1 MLNMKKNQKKSVFSV
16 IKVFTQKIIAENCT
30 QKRTLSTR
38 TRSLK
43 REKKI
48 KRDKRMRMVF
58 S

>member
-1 MLNMKKNQKKSVFSV
+1 MLNMKKNQKKSVLSV
-16 IKVFTQKIIAENCT
+16 TKTFTQKITAENCT

-43 REKKI
+43 RKKKI
-48 KRDKRMRMVF
+48 KRNKRMRMIF